1 MIASSTSR
9 DDPQTSLPVAQTSI
23 VLVLVV
29 PRPSSSPNDLKTD
42 CANVAVVEPYRT
54 WGLVI
59 GL

>member
-9 DDPQTSLPVAQTSI
+9 DDPQTFLPVALASI

-29 PRPSSSPNDLKTD
+29 RRPSSLDDLKAD